1 MTQSVDTEKNLP
13 VSTGEDD
20 MSQFLREIRQYPR
33 LTPEEEKTLA
43 RRCAAGDEEA
53 IRQMVNSNLRL
64 VVSIAREYA
73 GRGVALL
80 DLIQEGSIGLLTAAR
95 KFDYT
100 MDCRFSTYATKWI
113 RQGVTRCLINHGSPI
128 RVPLHTAEKMRAVAA
143 AKNALT
149 QETGQEPTT
158 AQVARRCGLPEQR
171 VKELML
177 LTPDVCSLDVP
188 TGEGDDGVLGN
199 LVEDSLSPQ
208 PYQELVRQEL
218 ENAIVQLLSTL
229 NPRQQQVLRLHFGME
244 DGVCHSLEEIGKQ
257 LGISK
262 ERVRQIERQA
272 MDKLQKSG
280 QSLGLE
286 DFLNE

>member
-13 VSTGEDD
+13 VSSGEDD

-33 LTPEEEKTLA
+33 LTPEEEKALA

-158 AQVARRCGLPEQR
+158 AQIARRCGLPEQR

-218 ENAIVQLLSTL
+218 ENAIDQLLSTL

>member
-13 VSTGEDD
+13 VSSGEDD

-113 RQGVTRCLINHGSPI
+113 RHGVTRCLINHGSPI

-158 AQVARRCGLPEQR
+158 AQIARRCGLPEQR

>member
-13 VSTGEDD
+13 VSSGEDD

-33 LTPEEEKTLA
+33 LTPEEEKALA

-158 AQVARRCGLPEQR
+158 AQIARRCGLPEQR

-218 ENAIVQLLSTL
+218 DNAIAQLLSTL

>member
-13 VSTGEDD
+13 VSSGEDD

-33 LTPEEEKTLA
+33 LTPEEEKALA

-208 PYQELVRQEL
+208 PYQELVRQDL

>member
-1 MTQSVDTEKNLP
+1 MTQSVDTEKNLQ
-13 VSTGEDD
+13 VSSGEDD

-33 LTPEEEKTLA
+33 LTPEEEKALA

-158 AQVARRCGLPEQR
+158 AQIARRCGLPEQR

>member
-13 VSTGEDD
+13 VSSGEDD

-33 LTPEEEKTLA
+33 LTPEEEKALA
-43 RRCAAGDEEA
+43 RRCAAGDEDA

-229 NPRQQQVLRLHFGME
+229 NPRQRQVLRLHFGME

>member
-33 LTPEEEKTLA
+33 LTPEEEKALA

-158 AQVARRCGLPEQR
+158 AQIARRCGLPEQR

-218 ENAIVQLLSTL
+218 DNAIAQLLSTL

>member
-20 MSQFLREIRQYPR
+20 MRQFLREIRQYPR
-33 LTPEEEKTLA
+33 LTPEEERELA

-149 QETGQEPTT
+149 QETGQEPNA
-158 AQVARRCGLPEQR
+158 AQIAQRCGLPEQR

-218 ENAIVQLLSTL
+218 VGAIDKLLSTL

-244 DGVCHSLEEIGKQ
+244 DGVCHPLEEIGRQ

-272 MDKLQKSG
+272 IDKLQKSG

>member
-13 VSTGEDD
+13 VSSGEDD

-33 LTPEEEKTLA
+33 LTPEEEKALA

-158 AQVARRCGLPEQR
+158 AQITRRCGLPEQR

>member
-13 VSTGEDD
+13 VSSGEDD

-43 RRCAAGDEEA
+43 RRCAAGDEDA

-149 QETGQEPTT
+149 QETGKEPTT
-158 AQVARRCGLPEQR
+158 AQIARRCGLPEQR

-218 ENAIVQLLSTL
+218 DNAIDQLLSTL

>member
-13 VSTGEDD
+13 VSSGEDD

-33 LTPEEEKTLA
+33 LTPEEEKALA

-158 AQVARRCGLPEQR
+158 AQIARRCGLPEQR

-272 MDKLQKSG
+272 IDKLQKSG

>member
-1 MTQSVDTEKNLP
+1 MIQSVDTEKNLP
-13 VSTGEDD
+13 VSSGEDD

-33 LTPEEEKTLA
+33 LTPEEEKALA

-158 AQVARRCGLPEQR
+158 AQIARRCGLPEQR

>member
-20 MSQFLREIRQYPR
+20 MRQFLREIRQYPR
-33 LTPEEEKTLA
+33 LTPEEERELA

-128 RVPLHTAEKMRAVAA
+128 RVPLHTAEKMRAVTAA
-143 AKNALT
+143 RNALT
-149 QETGQEPTT
+149 QETGQEPTA
-158 AQVARRCGLPEQR
+158 AQIAQRCGLPEQR

-218 ENAIVQLLSTL
+218 VGAIDKLLSTL

-244 DGVCHSLEEIGKQ
+244 DGVCHPLEEIGRQ

-272 MDKLQKSG
+272 IDKLQKSG

>member
-1 MTQSVDTEKNLP
+1 MTQSVDTEKKLP
-13 VSTGEDD
+13 VSSGEDD

-33 LTPEEEKTLA
+33 LTPEEEKALA

-113 RQGVTRCLINHGSPI
+113 CQGVTRCLINHGSPI

-158 AQVARRCGLPEQR
+158 AQIARRCGLPEQR

-244 DGVCHSLEEIGKQ
+244 DGACHSLEEIGKQ